1 MMQAVHFGAGNIGRG
16 FIGEILAKNDFSI
29 TFIDVSETVIQQLQ
43 EKRAYTIA
51 YADESEKKIEI
62 EHVTGINNATH
73 SQAVI
78 EAIKTADIITTAIGP
93 NILPKIAEL
102 IAQGIHARE
111 NAKIQAPL
119 DIIACENM
127 IGGSTFLKGNVEQY
141 VTNKNYLETFVGFPN
156 AAVDRIVPIQSHN
169 DPLFVQVEPF
179 CEWIIETKDLKS
191 SIRLSGVN
199 YVENLKPYIER
210 KLFSVNTGH
219 ATVAYTGAFER
230 YQTIDAAMQDPLVVV
245 QLRSVLEET
254 GKLLIKKWGFDQQEH
269 QQYIDKIVQRFKNK
283 YISDKITRVA
293 RTPIRKLGNNERF
306 IQPILELEGQN
317 DDPAFL
323 YQTVGMIF
331 NYYDQEDEQ
340 SQTLQQLIESN
351 TIEEVIQKV
360 TSIDNQAIIH
370 RIKKNIERYSYC

>member
-1 MMQAVHFGAGNIGRG
+1 MMKAVHFGAGNIGRG
-16 FIGEILAKNDFSI
+16 FIGEILAKNDFSMI
-29 TFIDVSETVIQQLQ
+29 FIDVNETVIRQLQ
-43 EKRAYTIA
+43 EKKSYTIA

-73 SQAVI
+73 PQSVI
-78 EAIKTADIITTAIGP
+78 EAIKTADIITIAIGP

-102 IAQGIHARE
+102 IAQGIQARE
-111 NAKIQAPL
+111 SENVQAPL

-127 IGGSTFLKGNVEQY
+127 IGGSSFLKNKVEEY
-141 VTNKNYLETFVGFPN
+141 ITNANYLETFIGFPN

-179 CEWIIETKDLKS
+179 CEWVIETKDLKS
-191 SIRLSGVN
+191 SICLSGVN
-199 YVENLKPYIER
+199 YVENLEPYIER

-254 GKLLIKKWGFDQQEH
+254 GNLLIKKWGFNQKEH

-283 YISDKITRVA
+283 YISDTITRVA

-306 IQPILELEGQN
+306 IQPILELESQN
-317 DDPAFL
+317 DNPVFL

-340 SQTLQQLIESN
+340 SQTLQQLIKKN
-351 TIEEVIQKV
+351 NLEEVIKKV
-360 TSIDNQAIIH
+360 TSIDNQTIID

>member
-1 MMQAVHFGAGNIGRG
+1 MMKAVHFGAGNIGRG
-16 FIGEILAKNDFSI
+16 FIGEILAKNDFSMI
-29 TFIDVSETVIQQLQ
+29 FIDVNETVIRQLQ
-43 EKRAYTIA
+43 EKKSYTIA

-73 SQAVI
+73 PQSVI

-102 IAQGIHARE
+102 IAQGIQARE
-111 NAKIQAPL
+111 SENVQAPL

-127 IGGSTFLKGNVEQY
+127 IGGSSFLKNKVEEY
-141 VTNKNYLETFVGFPN
+141 ITNANYLETFIGFPN

-179 CEWIIETKDLKS
+179 CEWVVETKDLKS
-191 SIRLSGVN
+191 SICLSGVN
-199 YVENLKPYIER
+199 YVENLEPYIER

-254 GKLLIKKWGFDQQEH
+254 GNLLIKKWGFNQKEH

-283 YISDKITRVA
+283 YISDTITRVA

-306 IQPILELEGQN
+306 IQPILELESQN
-317 DDPAFL
+317 DNPVFL

-340 SQTLQQLIESN
+340 SQTLQQLIKKN
-351 TIEEVIQKV
+351 NLEEVIKKV
-360 TSIDNQAIIH
+360 TSIDNQTIID